1 MRAEL
6 FYCLHEHTR
15 RMPHVPALVGAGRSL
30 NYRELYCEVVGLSK
44 WLQQQR
50 ARVVAMLADNSPSW
64 VLTDLACLHAGIT
77 LVPIPGFFSVSQRSH
92 VIENS
97 GAEAM
102 IVSTAPVEIAVRL
115 PGTELSWHS
124 LRSCTPPKV
133 CWPAAKVTY
142 TSGTTGQPKGVC
154 LSASNQLKVAQG
166 VSAVLNAGA
175 RRHIA
180 NLPLSTLLENVAGVY
195 QTLLA
200 GGTVLLPALEE
211 LGYSGSA
218 GLNAERWY
226 QTLNHWQPETMIM
239 IPEML
244 RGLLGVWRPEDP
256 LAQSLRFAAVGGAHV
271 ATSLLEQAA
280 AAGIPVYQGY
290 GLSECGSVVALNVP
304 GNNRCGSV
312 GRILPHL
319 RVMIADDGEILISG
333 NSFMGY
339 LGDAA
344 EPAPWLPTGDLG
356 RLDQDGNLRV
366 EGRKKNLLITS
377 YGRNLS
383 PEWVEA
389 ELLSLGGIRQAAVF
403 GDARPFNAALLVAEP
418 DLSDADLARAMQ
430 SLNARLPDYA
440 RITRWKRLEEP
451 FSSAAGLM
459 TENGR
464 LRRAQIAERYSSVL
478 ESLFEI

>member
-1 MRAEL
+1 M
-6 FYCLHEHTR
+6 
-15 RMPHVPALVGAGRSL
+15 
-30 NYRELYCEVVGLSK
+30 
-44 WLQQQR
+44 
-50 ARVVAMLADNSPSW
+50 
-64 VLTDLACLHAGIT
+64 
-77 LVPIPGFFSVSQRSH
+77 
-92 VIENS
+92 
-97 GAEAM
+97 
-102 IVSTAPVEIAVRL
+102 
-115 PGTELSWHS
+115 
-124 LRSCTPPKV
+124 
-133 CWPAAKVTY
+133 
-142 TSGTTGQPKGVC
+142 
-154 LSASNQLKVAQG
+154 
-166 VSAVLNAGA
+166 LNAGA
-175 RRHIA
+175 RRHLA